1 MSDPLATLL
10 EHPGL
15 WRGAGAG
22 LPASVP
28 TGFRRLD
35 ERLPGGGW
43 PLDTLVE
50 LLLPATGIGEV
61 ELLVPL
67 LRALSAAGPE
77 AARWIAWLNPPYLP
91 YAPALAGSG
100 LDPGRMLV
108 VRPRAGSELPWVME
122 QTLRSSACAAAL
134 GWVNAIGDT
143 ALRRLQLAAAE
154 GRSLGL
160 LFRPAQCR
168 DEPSPA
174 ALRLALTAHD
184 GSLDVE
190 ILKSRGG
197 MPARIAGLLT
207 R

>member
-1 MSDPLATLL
+1 VSDPLAALL
-10 EHPGL
+10 GHPGL
-15 WRGAGAG
+15 WRGAGTEMA
-22 LPASVP
+22 AAVP

-43 PLDTLVE
+43 PLDTVVE
-50 LLLPATGIGEV
+50 LLLPSSGIGEL
-61 ELLVPL
+61 ELLLPL
-67 LRALSAAGPE
+67 LRSLSDVGSGAP
-77 AARWIAWLNPPYLP
+77 RWIAWLNPPYLP

-108 VRPRAGSELPWVME
+108 VRPRAGGGLPWAME
-122 QTLRSSACAAAL
+122 QALRSGACAAVL
-134 GWVNAIGDT
+134 GWVNAIDDT
-143 ALRRLQLAAAE
+143 ALRRLKLAAAE

-174 ALRLALTAHD
+174 ALRLALTARD

-197 MPARIAGLLT
+197 VPARVAGLLA

>member
-1 MSDPLATLL
+1 MSDPLESLL
-10 EHPGL
+10 AHPGL
-15 WRGAGAG
+15 WRGADAA
-22 LPASVP
+22 ASATVP

-50 LLLPATGIGEV
+50 LLLPAAGIGEL

-67 LRALSAAGPE
+67 LRELSAARPE
-77 AARWIAWLNPPYLP
+77 APRWIAWLDPPYLP
-91 YAPALAGSG
+91 YAPALAGAG

-108 VRPRAGSELPWVME
+108 VRLRAGVELPWAME
-122 QTLRSSACAAAL
+122 QALRSSACAAVL
-134 GWVNAIGDT
+134 GWVDAISDT
-143 ALRRLQLAAAE
+143 ALRRLKLAAAE
-154 GRSLGL
+154 GQSLGL
-160 LFRPAQCR
+160 LFRPGQR
-168 DEPSPA
+168 RNESSPA
-174 ALRLALTAHD
+174 ALRLALAARA

-197 MPARIAGLLT
+197 MPARIAGLLI